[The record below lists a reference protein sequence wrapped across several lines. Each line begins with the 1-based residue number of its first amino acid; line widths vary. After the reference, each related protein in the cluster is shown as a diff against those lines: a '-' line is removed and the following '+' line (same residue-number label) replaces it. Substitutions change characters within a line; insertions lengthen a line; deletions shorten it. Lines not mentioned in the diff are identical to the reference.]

1 MFDHA
6 ATGPD
11 SAPACPG
18 QLSCELTTTFDQ
30 QLQEWHTTVM
40 WATSSSVSA
49 THDYILAVSRL
60 QTLLGGTNQE
70 LVLPG
75 INVVGNQSVG
85 KSSLLEGIS
94 GIRLPS
100 AMGICTKCPLQL
112 ELHTSSST
120 SISISYPDP
129 DKGMQSSPITNEMDI
144 PKEIQRVSNLLTGGA
159 NKIVKSVI
167 TLKVA
172 SPTAPNLTL
181 IDLPG
186 VVGASPANYPE
197 DTKDIINDLV
207 THYSTGKLMSC
218 CAMLSHANFTRHV

>member
-1 MFDHA
+1 MA
-6 ATGPD
+6 YNSYVGN
-11 SAPACPG
+11 
-18 QLSCELTTTFDQ
+18 Q
-30 QLQEWHTTVM
+30 QQRLCN
-40 WATSSSVSA
+40 ARK
-49 THDYILAVSRL
+49 AVSRL

-70 LVLPG
+70 LDLPG
-75 INVVGNQSVG
+75 IVVVGNQSVG